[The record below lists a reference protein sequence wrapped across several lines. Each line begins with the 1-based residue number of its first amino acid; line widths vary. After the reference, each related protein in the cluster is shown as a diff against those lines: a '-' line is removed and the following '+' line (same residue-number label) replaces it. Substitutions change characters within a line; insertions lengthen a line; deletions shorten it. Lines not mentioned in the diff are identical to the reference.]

1 MSTSGASYRSRR
13 KWSIQGLND
22 VIIHD
27 FAAKNLVKIKGVKS
41 LIFEGKIVIQYFAEE
56 NLVKKKGVKNLCGK
70 SVYVLD
76 FAMIKHDLDE

>member
-1 MSTSGASYRSRR
+1 M
-13 KWSIQGLND
+13 
-22 VIIHD
+22 
-27 FAAKNLVKIKGVKS
+27 KIKGVKS
-41 LIFEGKIVIQYFAEE
+41 LIFEGKIVIQDFAEE